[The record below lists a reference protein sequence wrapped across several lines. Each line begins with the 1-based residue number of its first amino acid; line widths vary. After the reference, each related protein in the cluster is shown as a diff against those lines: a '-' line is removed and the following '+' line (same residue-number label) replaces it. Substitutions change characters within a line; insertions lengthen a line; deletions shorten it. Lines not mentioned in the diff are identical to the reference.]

1 MQRKLLQIVGFIVIL
16 TVSLGFIGNPY
27 LPALNIDIQ
36 HISQTVSKQ
45 QDSLYQEIVGK
56 SDEYKIPAQDA
67 EIHKV
72 WKATPG
78 YNGVEIDIEESYQRM
93 KKKGVFDEKLLI
105 YRQVKPKK
113 HLEDLPAEPIYRG
126 HPDKPMVSFLIN
138 VAWGNEYIPEM
149 LDTLNKYHVK
159 STFFLEGRWVKEN
172 PEIAKMIVDAGH
184 EIGNHSYTH
193 PDMSK
198 LSAGKIREQ
207 IQKTNEVIKSITD
220 VSPTWFAPPSGSLR
234 DEVVKIADEYHMK
247 TVMWSVD
254 TVDWQKPAPHVL
266 VQRVMDKVHNGAIIL
281 MHPTSSTAQSLET
294 LILSI
299 KKKGYSF
306 GSISMLM
313 DEERLFDGQMM
324 KTKKDSGN

>member
-193 PDMSK
+193 PDMSE

-220 VSPTWFAPPSGSLR
+220 VSPTWFAPPSGSFR

-254 TVDWQKPAPHVL
+254 TIDWQKPAPHVL